1 MKHLM
6 LVLFIVAIVAVP
18 AMAQNVTFAW
28 DPHAEAAQVTGFKL
42 YQAKTAGG
50 PYTLSTTFNG
60 GSTVTGTIAKP
71 GLGRYYFVLT
81 AFTPEVESDYS
92 NEVSLVVK
100 PAKPNLKSVVLSALV
115 KVKDTL
121 WAAFTGKKKDNL
133 RIVEE

>member
-28 DPHAEAAQVTGFKL
+28 DPHNEAAQLTGFHL
-42 YQAKTAGG
+42 YQSKTAGG

-60 GSTVTGTIAKP
+60 GASVTGSIAKP

-81 AFTPEVESDYS
+81 AFNAEVESDYS

-115 KVKDTL
+115 KVKDTW